1 MKKISLFTLGA
12 LLLAVGFWLSVA
24 PQAAYAEGD
33 TAKPLAIG
41 DQVADFTLPDSNSQ
55 DRSLTSLQGTNGTL
69 IFFTSTRCPM
79 IKAYAERL
87 DQITADYTSKGIN
100 VIAINSNTTEPAD
113 EIKQH
118 ATDHKLAYTVLRD
131 ADSKI
136 ADRFNAQVTP
146 EIYLLDAKGKL
157 VYHGGVDDNRAAD
170 QVKNNYLRLALDAM
184 LAGKPIERTETKAFG
199 CSVKRAA

>member
-1 MKKISLFTLGA
+1 MRKISALTLGA
-12 LLLAVGFWLSVA
+12 LLLTAGLFFGLTTR
-24 PQAAYAEGD
+24 AEGD
-33 TAKPLAIG
+33 AGAVKPLAIG
-41 DQVADFTLPDSNSQ
+41 DQVPAFNLPDTTGQ
-55 DRSLTSLQGTNGTL
+55 DRSLASVQGTKGTL

-79 IKAYAERL
+79 VKAYDERL
-87 DQITADYTSKGIN
+87 QKIAQDYASKGIN
-100 VIAINSNTTEPAD
+100 VVAINSNNTESAD

-118 ATDHKLAYTVLRD
+118 ATDNKLAYTVLRD
-131 ADSKI
+131 AGNKI

-146 EIYLLDAKGKL
+146 EVYLLDAAGKL

-170 QVKNNYLRLALDAM
+170 QVKSNYLRTALDLL